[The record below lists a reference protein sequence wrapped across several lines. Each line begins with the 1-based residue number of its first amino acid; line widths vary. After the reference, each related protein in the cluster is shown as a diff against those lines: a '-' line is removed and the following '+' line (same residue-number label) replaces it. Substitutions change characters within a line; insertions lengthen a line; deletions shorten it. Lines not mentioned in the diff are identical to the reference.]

1 MSACLFIGTIVTVTV
16 HILATWL
23 GHGPEEPVLVAG
35 SWQLGPRPQGESVLL
50 LRIGPEAIPLCDEV
64 PQFPSGSGSLP
75 LSRVVGR
82 PPSKS
87 WPQMQTGTMDSRDI
101 AWRLCISDTL
111 RSRVS

>member
-1 MSACLFIGTIVTVTV
+1 M
-16 HILATWL
+16 
-23 GHGPEEPVLVAG
+23 AG